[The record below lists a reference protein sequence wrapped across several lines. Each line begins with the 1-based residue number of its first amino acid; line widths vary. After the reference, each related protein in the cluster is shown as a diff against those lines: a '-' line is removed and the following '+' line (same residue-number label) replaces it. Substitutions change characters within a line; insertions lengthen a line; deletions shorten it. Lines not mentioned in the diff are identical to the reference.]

1 MKQII
6 GRFYFKKTINGNLQG
21 EYSNN
26 YSDKSCTES
35 ATKINLDANESE
47 KYDGMYNTSW
57 IETDEIKCFSAHLKI
72 SQKRSCL
79 NIFSL
84 KWTSNTGKIL
94 FEGEAMLCD
103 KILIGNY
110 YSH

>member
-1 MKQII
+1 MSQII

-26 YSDKSCTES
+26 YSDKSYTES
-35 ATKINLDANESE
+35 ATRVGLDANESE
-47 KYDGMYNTSW
+47 KYEGMYNTSW
-57 IETDEIKCFSAHLKI
+57 IETDENKCFSAHLKI
-72 SQKRSCL
+72 SKKQDCL

-84 KWTSNTGKIL
+84 EWMSKTGKIL

-103 KILIGNY
+103 KALVGNY